1 MKNIFFI
8 CMFATVAFTG
18 CVDDDDD
25 LLTGEINSGV
35 EILPENKPNEVV
47 DSKLFE
53 IINLDYP
60 GLEKVKKFYESGEYY
75 YAANELL
82 EYYRTRV
89 DVSNPNVNLINPTIS
104 EKDQRIADQALE
116 HRFYVKGF
124 AESVDEATKQ
134 ETYYSFY
141 DTSAKKIDWSAN
153 EDKQKTEQEFR
164 YQLHRHQW
172 MLPQAKAYR
181 ISKDEKYVLSWIEA
195 YGNWIGT
202 FPYTPGTAFPPAGGS
217 ENDIDYQWKGL
228 QVAERVLSQVDIMAY
243 FIHSAN
249 FTPEW
254 LSMFLVEFEKEVECI
269 RLNYYQSGNILIS
282 QYQAVITAGILMPEF
297 KNASTWAAEG
307 AQGLNNALD
316 TQFNDDGVEYEL
328 DFSYHTAAI
337 SDFREIYLIAQAN
350 NKTNLLSPNY
360 ISKLKKATE
369 FVMDMIYPN
378 YTIDNFNDT
387 RSASY
392 AKSTLLNRLK
402 EYSAMYPDDKELL
415 YIATDRNSGTVP
427 SYTTKA
433 YSTSGYYM
441 LRSGWDKDATMM
453 ILKNNYN
460 PTNQWHCQPDNGT
473 FGLYRKERNFF
484 PDAGVFTYNTGA
496 TRSKYAST
504 VNHNTMTIM
513 SKTIGVAK
521 PTGQGG
527 VTEGRMLKLE
537 TKNNVDILVTENQQA
552 DDITHRRTVFFVN
565 KTFFVIVDEGYGA
578 STLGTKT
585 NINFHLLSDK
595 DTPSIFDTTL
605 QTSTNS
611 NNYYQAYTSFD
622 SNNMFAA
629 TFTETSQDLTA
640 KALSA
645 SEVTNIVSTN
655 TDKED
660 GPIRLGYQIT
670 LRQPKI
676 TPVEIS
682 ATRYITIIHPFEN
695 ATDREELKVDAKFTD
710 NENGTAGTFHSEGVS
725 IQVTVKGT
733 AYNLSSK

>member
-25 LLTGEINSGV
+25 LLTGEVSPGV

-89 DVSNPNVNLINPTIS
+89 DVNNPSVNLINPTIS

-124 AESVDEATKQ
+124 AESVDEATKL

-141 DTSAKKIDWSAN
+141 DASAKKIDWSAN
-153 EDKQKTEQEFR
+153 EDKQKKEQEFR

-181 ISKDEKYVLSWIEA
+181 
-195 YGNWIGT
+195 
-202 FPYTPGTAFPPAGGS
+202 
-217 ENDIDYQWKGL
+217 QWKGL
-228 QVAERVLSQVDIMAY
+228 QVAERVLSQVDIMPY
-243 FIHSAN
+243 FIHSTN

-254 LSMFLVEFEKEVECI
+254 LSTFLVAFEKEVECI

-282 QYQAVITAGILMPEF
+282 QYQAVATAGILMPEF
-297 KNASTWAAEG
+297 KNASTWATEG
-307 AQGLNNALD
+307 TQGLNESLD

-350 NKTNLLSPNY
+350 NKTNLLSPSY

-402 EYSAMYPDDKELL
+402 EYSAMYPDDNGLL
-415 YIATDRNSGTVP
+415 WVATEGKSGSKP

-441 LRSGWDKDATMM
+441 LRNGWDKDATMM

-496 TRSKYAST
+496 ARSKYAST

-527 VTEGRMLKLE
+527 VMEGKMIKLT
-537 TKNNVDILVTENQQA
+537 TKNNVDILVTENQQS

-565 KTFFVIVDEGYGA
+565 NRTFFVIVDEGYGA

-595 DTPSIFDTTL
+595 DTPSVFDKNL
-605 QTSTNS
+605 QTSVNS
-611 NNYYQAYTSFD
+611 NKYYQAYTNFD
-622 SNNMFAA
+622 SNNILAA

-640 KALSA
+640 KALS
-645 SEVTNIVSTN
+645 STDVTNIVSTN

-676 TPVEIS
+676 TPIEIS
-682 ATRYITIIHPFEN
+682 ATRYITILCPFES
-695 ATDREELKVDAKFTD
+695 ATEREELKVDAKFTD
-710 NENGTAGTFHSEGVS
+710 NEDGTAGTFHSEGVS

-733 AYNLSSK
+733 VYDLSSK

>member
-25 LLTGEINSGV
+25 LLTGEVSPGV

-60 GLEKVKKFYESGEYY
+60 GLEKVKKFYENGEYY

-89 DVSNPNVNLINPTIS
+89 DVNNPNVNLINPTIS

-124 AESVDEATKQ
+124 AESVDEVTKL

-141 DTSAKKIDWSAN
+141 DASAKKIDWNAN
-153 EDKQKTEQEFR
+153 EDKQKKEQEFR

-181 ISKDEKYVLSWIEA
+181 ISKDEKYIQSWIEA
-195 YGNWIGT
+195 YGSWIET
-202 FPYTPGTAFPPAGGS
+202 FPYTPGTIFPPAGGS
-217 ENDIDYQWKGL
+217 ENDVDYQWKGL
-228 QVAERVLSQVDIMAY
+228 QVAERVLSQVDIMPY
-243 FIHSAN
+243 FIHSTN

-254 LSMFLVEFEKEVECI
+254 LSTFLVAFEKEVECI

-282 QYQAVITAGILMPEF
+282 QYQAVATAGMLMPEF
-297 KNASTWAAEG
+297 KNASTWATEG
-307 AQGLNNALD
+307 TQGLNESLD

-350 NKTNLLSPNY
+350 NKTNLLSPSY

-392 AKSTLLNRLK
+392 SKSTLLNRLK
-402 EYSAMYPDDKELL
+402 EYSAMYPDNNELL
-415 YIATDRNSGTVP
+415 WVATEGKNGSKP

-473 FGLYRKERNFF
+473 FGLYRKDRNFF

-496 TRSKYAST
+496 ARTKYAST

-527 VTEGRMLKLE
+527 VM
-537 TKNNVDILVTENQQA
+537 EN
-552 DDITHRRTVFFVN
+552 
-565 KTFFVIVDEGYGA
+565 
-578 STLGTKT
+578 
-585 NINFHLLSDK
+585 
-595 DTPSIFDTTL
+595 L
-605 QTSTNS
+605 QTSV
-611 NNYYQAYTSFD
+611 NNNKYYQAYTNFA
-622 SNNMFAA
+622 SNNIFAG

-640 KALSA
+640 KALSTTD
-645 SEVTNIVSTN
+645 VTNVVSTN

-676 TPVEIS
+676 TPIEIS
-682 ATRYITIIHPFEN
+682 ATRYITILCPFEN
-695 ATDREELKVDAKFTD
+695 DTEREELKVDAKFTD
-710 NENGTAGTFHSEGVS
+710 NEDGTAGTFHSEGVS

-733 AYNLSSK
+733 VYDLSSK

>member
-25 LLTGEINSGV
+25 LLTGEVSPGV

-89 DVSNPNVNLINPTIS
+89 DVNNPSVNLINPTIS

-124 AESVDEATKQ
+124 AESVDEATKL

-141 DTSAKKIDWSAN
+141 DASAKKIDWSAN
-153 EDKQKTEQEFR
+153 EDKQKKEQEFR

-181 ISKDEKYVLSWIEA
+181 ISKDEKYIQSWIEA
-195 YGNWIGT
+195 YGSWIET
-202 FPYTPGTAFPPAGGS
+202 FPYTPGTVFPPAGGS
-217 ENDIDYQWKGL
+217 ENDVDYQWKGL
-228 QVAERVLSQVDIMAY
+228 QVAERVLSQVDIMPY
-243 FIHSAN
+243 FIHSTN

-254 LSMFLVEFEKEVECI
+254 LSTFLVAFEKEVECI

-282 QYQAVITAGILMPEF
+282 QYQAVATAGILMPEF
-297 KNASTWAAEG
+297 KNASTWATEG
-307 AQGLNNALD
+307 TQGLNESLD

-350 NKTNLLSPNY
+350 NKTNLLSPSY

-402 EYSAMYPDDKELL
+402 EYSAMYPDD
-415 YIATDRNSGTVP
+415 N
-427 SYTTKA
+427 
-433 YSTSGYYM
+433 
-441 LRSGWDKDATMM
+441 
-453 ILKNNYN
+453 
-460 PTNQWHCQPDNGT
+460 
-473 FGLYRKERNFF
+473 
-484 PDAGVFTYNTGA
+484 
-496 TRSKYAST
+496 
-504 VNHNTMTIM
+504 
-513 SKTIGVAK
+513 
-521 PTGQGG
+521 
-527 VTEGRMLKLE
+527 
-537 TKNNVDILVTENQQA
+537 
-552 DDITHRRTVFFVN
+552 
-565 KTFFVIVDEGYGA
+565 
-578 STLGTKT
+578 
-585 NINFHLLSDK
+585 
-595 DTPSIFDTTL
+595 
-605 QTSTNS
+605 
-611 NNYYQAYTSFD
+611 
-622 SNNMFAA
+622 
-629 TFTETSQDLTA
+629 
-640 KALSA
+640 
-645 SEVTNIVSTN
+645 
-655 TDKED
+655 
-660 GPIRLGYQIT
+660 
-670 LRQPKI
+670 
-676 TPVEIS
+676 
-682 ATRYITIIHPFEN
+682 
-695 ATDREELKVDAKFTD
+695 
-710 NENGTAGTFHSEGVS
+710 
-725 IQVTVKGT
+725 
-733 AYNLSSK
+733 